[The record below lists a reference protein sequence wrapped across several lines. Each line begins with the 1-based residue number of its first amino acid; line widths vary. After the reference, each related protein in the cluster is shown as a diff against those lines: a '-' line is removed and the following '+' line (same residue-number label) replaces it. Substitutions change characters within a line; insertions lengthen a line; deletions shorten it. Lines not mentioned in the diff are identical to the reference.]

1 MKQAL
6 ENTALKA
13 FVLPQWK
20 WSWGVSHEDVPMFE
34 IAKGRSRS
42 IKTLGSHSRPGLPGQ
57 WVQNSE
63 VLRANQA
70 PWRLR

>member
-1 MKQAL
+1 MRKAL
-6 ENTALKA
+6 ENTTLKA

-20 WSWGVSHEDVPMFE
+20 WSRGVGREDVPMFE

-42 IKTLGSHSRPGLPGQ
+42 IKTLGSYSRPGLPGY

-70 PWRLR
+70 PRHLR